1 MLLIKKLWYRE
12 NYLSYIV
19 YKMFLSKGPG
29 DFLTLIF
36 LTFQQAKQ
44 GLQLY

>member
-12 NYLSYIV
+12 NYLSYNV

-29 DFLTLIF
+29 DFLTQIF

-44 GLQLY
+44 GLQLD